1 MGSLDKNRMRMF
13 LRYFSKWRT
22 FLKSLYYKPNAS
34 LIYLS
39 GEKHVFLKVLRHTAC
54 TKDGC
59 DVYCF
64 RMTLASYCL
73 QV

>member
-1 MGSLDKNRMRMF
+1 MGSLDKNRMRML
-13 LRYFSKWRT
+13 LRYFSKLRT
-22 FLKSLYYKPNAS
+22 FVNSLYYKPNAG
-34 LIYLS
+34 LIYSS
-39 GEKHVFLKVLRHTAC
+39 GEKLVSLRVLRHIAR

-73 QV
+73 